1 MPCMKKWI
9 TLIVIVLSLGTLSLS
24 AQNYTSTNNK
34 AVKLFEKGQRT
45 LYQGNAADAVALFEQ
60 AVAADPQ
67 FAEANLMLA
76 EWWYDQGR
84 HDLARQYYAAV
95 VKHHPTF
102 FTQAWLQLGNL
113 ALAEG
118 DNDQAIEHYNQFLS
132 LDKKNPDRHD
142 AARQGIRTARFRQS
156 ALQHPVPFD
165 PQNMGPAINSAD
177 DEYLPSLTVDGSTL
191 VFTRRVPRRPT
202 TANGLSEEEDFYIS
216 HYADGQW
223 SVARRMEEP
232 VNSNDNEGAQCLSQ
246 DGRLM
251 FFTACGRPDG
261 AGRCDLYMCSRK
273 GDQWSKPRNMG
284 TPVNTAAWESQP
296 SFSIDGRTLFFVS
309 NRKGGYGG
317 MDLWKTVFV
326 DGKGWSV
333 PENLGPAIN
342 TEGDEMSPFIH
353 FDGRTLYFSSNGHTG
368 MGGMDLFRSTLN
380 DDGSWSEPV
389 NLGFPINTAGDE
401 SNLLVARD
409 GRSALF
415 SSDRSGGYG
424 RQDLYTFQL
433 PDAVQA
439 TSVDY
444 VRGTVTD
451 GQSHRP
457 LRAGIQVIDLAT
469 GRQVASTNSDAT
481 DGSYL
486 VSLPEGGTYA
496 FHVSANDYLFF
507 SDNYNLHDQTPTDGF
522 FVNDIALSPIA
533 VGQRVT
539 LRNVFFATGQ
549 HTLLDESKAELDAV
563 AVLLQQNPT
572 LRVELGGHTDNVGKE
587 SDNQLLSEQRARAVR
602 DYLVAQGIDAQRLTH
617 KGYGESQPVADND
630 TAEGRSLNRR
640 TEFKII
646 SK

>member
-1 MPCMKKWI
+1 
-9 TLIVIVLSLGTLSLS
+9 
-24 AQNYTSTNNK
+24 
-34 AVKLFEKGQRT
+34 
-45 LYQGNAADAVALFEQ
+45 
-60 AVAADPQ
+60 
-67 FAEANLMLA
+67 
-76 EWWYDQGR
+76 
-84 HDLARQYYAAV
+84 
-95 VKHHPTF
+95 
-102 FTQAWLQLGNL
+102 
-113 ALAEG
+113 
-118 DNDQAIEHYNQFLS
+118 
-132 LDKKNPDRHD
+132 
-142 AARQGIRTARFRQS
+142 
-156 ALQHPVPFD
+156 
-165 PQNMGPAINSAD
+165 
-177 DEYLPSLTVDGSTL
+177 
-191 VFTRRVPRRPT
+191 
-202 TANGLSEEEDFYIS
+202 
-216 HYADGQW
+216 
-223 SVARRMEEP
+223 MEEP

-284 TPVNTAAWESQP
+284 APVNTAAWESQP

-342 TEGDEMSPFIH
+342 TSGDEMSPFIH

-469 GRQVASTNSDAT
+469 GRQVASTNSDAI

-507 SDNYNLHDQTPTDGF
+507 SDNYNLHDQSPTDGF
-522 FVNDIALSPIA
+522 FINDIALSPIA